1 MGDLLYRSLD
11 LQNGDT
17 PQDST
22 IWFDIFSGFSERP
35 EARGDHLV
43 IPQKPGK
50 TEMTLVADRLQIE
63 LRGFIRGIGGTQVE
77 RQQSWREATDAAMAV
92 FDPVLTAGELEV
104 EGPYMGL
111 PTGVSRT
118 LDALTA
124 DAIGGE
130 ILNRHS
136 YQKWTIRLL
145 CITDPPEWVEV
156 S

>member
-1 MGDLLYRSLD
+1 MGDLTYRSLD

-17 PQDST
+17 PQLST
-22 IWFDIFSGFSERP
+22 IWFDIASGFSEPP
-35 EARGDHLV
+35 EARGEHIV
-43 IPQKPGK
+43 IPQKPGR
-50 TEMTLVADRLQIE
+50 TQMTLVADRLQIE
-63 LRGFIRGIGGTQVE
+63 LRGFVRGIGGTMLE
-77 RQQSWREATDAAMAV
+77 RQQSWREATDDLMAV
-92 FDPVLTAGELEV
+92 LDPTAAAGELEV

-111 PTGVSRT
+111 ATGVSRT
-118 LDALTA
+118 IDVLTV

-136 YQKWTIRLL
+136 YQKWTVKLL